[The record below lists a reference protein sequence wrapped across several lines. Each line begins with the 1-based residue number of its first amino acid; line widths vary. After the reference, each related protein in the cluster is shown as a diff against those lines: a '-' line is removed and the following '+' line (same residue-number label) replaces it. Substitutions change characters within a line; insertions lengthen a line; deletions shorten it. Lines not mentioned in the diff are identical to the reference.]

1 MVLKIS
7 YTVARAV
14 VREEGTDDQLSVE
27 RYHGLLSVNIGSPQ
41 TVWEKPGSP
50 TYCEMLITLP
60 FYTLALSL

>member
-27 RYHGLLSVNIGSPQ
+27 RYHGLLSVNIGFPQ